1 MLGGIGGRS
10 SGSRHRAP
18 LRETAY
24 ESHDSHQ
31 GRGRDVERDADER
44 RAVEHNA
51 TDHRRAELSLS
62 HPEESHR
69 ENLVETAASAGNF
82 KTLGRAIRAAGLTS
96 TLSGEGPFT
105 IFAPTDEAFAKL
117 PKAELDALLEDTA
130 RLTQVLTYHVVPEI
144 VVAPKAGAPRLAT
157 TVHGAGLK
165 ITAKN
170 RGFRVNDAMV
180 VKTEITASNGVIHAI
195 DTVLMPR

>member
-1 MLGGIGGRS
+1 MKATTATKAVDVMSNGTPTSAEPS
-10 SGSRHRAP
+10 STTPQTIAGPSSPYRTPKSRT
-18 LRETAY
+18 EK
-24 ESHDSHQ
+24 
-31 GRGRDVERDADER
+31 
-44 RAVEHNA
+44 
-51 TDHRRAELSLS
+51 
-62 HPEESHR
+62 
-69 ENLVETAASAGNF
+69 NLVETAASAGNF